1 MSKISTASLAA
12 PMPLP
17 ALHFPPAIFL
27 SSSAPDGGEWEMID
41 VTPPGLEREHVG
53 SPSGESSRPMRR
65 RRRPHEDP
73 EVA

>member
-17 ALHFPPAIFL
+17 ALHFPPAISL